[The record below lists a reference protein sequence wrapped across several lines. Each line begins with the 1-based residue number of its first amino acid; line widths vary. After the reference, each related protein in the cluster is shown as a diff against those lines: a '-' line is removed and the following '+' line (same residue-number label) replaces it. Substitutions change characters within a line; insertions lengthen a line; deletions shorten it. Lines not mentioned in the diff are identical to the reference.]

1 MTSAVAVARQHGI
14 LLLICASFLAC
25 GILRLNDVSVYT
37 PDSCR
42 YVLLGNS
49 LARGQGWLD
58 ATGPA
63 PERFMINPPFY
74 SLLIAPVELFFPFS
88 LTAVKIWTLCW
99 GALCLILFYALLRQ
113 LLGQTAAVLGALLLA
128 ANPLMVIFSSEALS
142 DTPFLAFLLLGFLW
156 FEMDSSRGEGKK
168 LLPGALGLSVSAL
181 PLIREAG
188 IAAVF
193 AAGAY
198 LASRRR
204 LKSAAFI
211 VLSAAGLLGIWY
223 LRNRGWSAAENN
235 DLAINPSILFQ
246 RYFTLPHSSLIKEFL
261 LRAVYS
267 LKGYVPQIGMILVD
281 PIGTGQLSDLIVSPS
296 SIYKSSAKILEAAKP
311 VVAILTYALL
321 AVGITRDVR
330 TSATGRLRVIFFVSY
345 LLIILVFP
353 AHDMRYLLPI
363 LPLAIYYALKAS
375 MTIPLNAFLKGRLA
389 AAVLVL
395 ATVPNLLGLYEIV
408 SLNLIYV
415 RSPEQLLH
423 YPILPAA
430 FRYQW
435 KKMGAWIEAHMPED
449 AVLASP
455 VKDIVLVTGGRKVVE
470 IDPVVIL
477 PEFENLLRN
486 EQAGYVFAPA
496 QWRDLRAYE
505 FAMRESHRFWF
516 EPLPGLPNMMKVH
529 SRFLEPA
536 VRTPPHEVFDTLNP
550 AELLRKGRSDL
561 VAGRIGDALRSLR
574 RVLELAPAEA
584 EAVYEVMIAD
594 LMNDDMADAEGQYQ
608 RILTLQQTY
617 SYIDYGRRHWDA
629 AERLAEARSSTVPEE
644 RAMKLLEAAS
654 LYWKM
659 GYPVRAGGILNDLL
673 STDSSYFAALQ
684 WGANISLQLRDTL
697 RASQCLTRLERID
710 AANPV
715 VKTFKR
721 ILPLGDSL
729 NIVRTREEKF
739 RLHLELALLY
749 DGIGLGQE
757 ALDEAE
763 MAAAEDSSRME
774 PLLFIANMLDRGSH
788 LLAAE
793 RLYRR
798 ILARDPRNP
807 YALAKADSISHVLS
821 RQ

>member
-1 MTSAVAVARQHGI
+1 MTSAVAVARQHVV
-14 LLLICASFLAC
+14 LLLICAAFLTC

-42 YVLLGNS
+42 YVILGNS

-63 PERFMINPPFY
+63 PERFMINPPLY

-88 LTAVKIWTLCW
+88 LNAAKICTLCW
-99 GALCLILFYALLRQ
+99 GVLCLILFYALLRR
-113 LLGQTAAVLGALLLA
+113 LLGRTAAVIGALILA
-128 ANPLMVIFSSEALS
+128 VNPLMVIFSSEALS
-142 DTPFLAFLLLGFLW
+142 DAPFLAFLLLGFLS
-156 FEMDSSRGEGKK
+156 FELDSSRAEGKK
-168 LLPGALGLSVSAL
+168 LLPGALGVSISAL

-188 IAAVF
+188 IAAVL

-204 LKSAAFI
+204 IKSAAVVI
-211 VLSAAGLLGIWY
+211 LSAATLLGLWY
-223 LRNRGWSAAENN
+223 LRNRGWSEVENN
-235 DLAINPSILFQ
+235 AQAINPSILFR
-246 RYFTLPHSSLIKEFL
+246 RYFTSPDSSIISEFL
-261 LRAVYS
+261 LRTWYS
-267 LKGYVPQIGMILVD
+267 LKAYVPQIGMILVD

-296 SIYKSSAKILEAAKP
+296 SIYKFSAKILEAAKP
-311 VVAILTYALL
+311 VVVILTYALL
-321 AVGITRDVR
+321 AVGIMRDVK
-330 TSATGRLRVIFFVSY
+330 TSTTGRLRLIFLVSY

-363 LPLAIYYALKAS
+363 LPLVIFYALKAS
-375 MTIPLNAFLKGRLA
+375 MAMPLNAFLKGRLA

-395 ATVPNLLGLYEIV
+395 ATMPNLLGLFEIV
-408 SLNLIYV
+408 SLNVIYN

-435 KKMGAWIEAHMPED
+435 KKIGAWIEARMPAD

-455 VKDIVLVTGGRKVVE
+455 VKDLVLVTGGRKVVE

-486 EQAGYVFAPA
+486 EQVGYVFAPA

-505 FAMRESHRFWF
+505 FPMRESRRFWF

-529 SRFLEPA
+529 SRFLEPL

-561 VAGRIGDALRSLR
+561 VAGRYGDALRSLR
-574 RVLELAPAEA
+574 RVLDLAPAEA

-594 LMNDDMADAEGQYQ
+594 LMNGDMADAALQYQ

-629 AERLAEARSSTVPEE
+629 AERLAAARSSTVAEE
-644 RAMKLLEAAS
+644 RAMNLFDAAS

-659 GYPVRAGGILNDLL
+659 GYPARAAEILDDLFRA
-673 STDSSYFAALQ
+673 DSSYFAALQ
-684 WGANISLQLRDTL
+684 WGVNISLQLRDTS
-697 RASQCLTRLERID
+697 RASQCLSRLERID

-715 VKTFKR
+715 VKTFRR
-721 ILPLGDSL
+721 ILPIGDSL
-729 NIVRTREEKF
+729 NMVHSRGEKS

-763 MAAAEDSSRME
+763 MAAAEDSSHTE
-774 PLLFIANMLDRGSH
+774 PLLFIASMLDRGAH

-793 RLYRR
+793 RLYLRV
-798 ILARDPRNP
+798 LAGDPGNA
-807 YALAKADSISHVLS
+807 YALARADSIRHILS
-821 RQ
+821 SR